1 MQHVEK
7 SSLQIQEEMSFPN
20 STNGKTAKTDWK
32 VCYFVENVHQSCER
46 VKSSAK
52 TNESF
57 YIEGKSVCGSDG
69 SQSMWDEYVS
79 GTIAVCM
86 CM

>member
-1 MQHVEK
+1 MQHVEE

-46 VKSSAK
+46 VKEFSK
-52 TNESF
+52 N
-57 YIEGKSVCGSDG
+57 K
-69 SQSMWDEYVS
+69 
-79 GTIAVCM
+79 
-86 CM
+86 